1 MATYKQR
8 DNGAWQAVIRRKGF
22 PVQSKTFEKK
32 TDAEIWAR
40 KVESDLDRGIYI
52 PANEAERTTLGDLIK
67 EFVTDFAPHHYRQR
81 EDKKEAWRFQCDRL
95 SEAMGMRP
103 LFVTAYKGYA
113 EIVRLLLAGG
123 AQSDTIDPGGGD
135 ALWAARMNG
144 HHEIVNLLEA
154 NRAEPGRLLP
164 DMH

>member
-40 KVESDLDRGIYI
+40 KVESDLDRGTSI

-81 EDKKEAWRFQCDRL
+81 EDKKEAWR
-95 SEAMGMRP
+95 
-103 LFVTAYKGYA
+103 
-113 EIVRLLLAGG
+113 
-123 AQSDTIDPGGGD
+123 
-135 ALWAARMNG
+135 
-144 HHEIVNLLEA
+144 
-154 NRAEPGRLLP
+154 
-164 DMH
+164 